1 MRQRSTTR
9 RKTHTVKKKAVAP
22 KAAPVETEITL
33 PKSLT
38 VKNLADLLGISPIDA
53 IKRLMRRGVMANVNQ
68 SVDYDIA
75 AEVAIE
81 LGREPQ
87 PEQEEG
93 ISVEVKESPV
103 SKKEAKAL
111 RPRPPVVT
119 VLGHVDHGKTSLLDA
134 IRHANVTAGE
144 AGEIT
149 QHIGAYQV
157 VVDDHEITFI
167 DTPGHEA
174 FTAMRARGA
183 KITDIAILVVA
194 ADDGIMP
201 QTIEAISHVKA
212 AEVPIIVAINKID
225 KPNADVDRVK
235 QQLTEHNLV
244 IEEWGGDVIAI
255 QVSAKTGDG
264 LKELLEHILLVSE
277 VAELKANPSVAA
289 SGVLLESKLDNTR
302 GTLATLVIQ
311 KGTLNVGDIVV
322 VAGSYAGKIK
332 AMFDHEGKR
341 IKSAGPSVPV
351 EIMGLSE
358 VPQAGDPF
366 VVVADEKKARA
377 MVDES
382 RVQQQENKSKTPTLD
397 DVSSQIR
404 SGEAK
409 GVNLIIK
416 ADVQGSIDP
425 IKNSLERLE
434 NEEVKVRIIH
444 SGSGA
449 ITEHDIMLAIA
460 SNAVIVGFNT
470 RIEPRVMRLA
480 ESEGVEIRNY
490 QIIYKLIEDIE
501 KTITGMLEP
510 TYIDVT
516 EGHAEVRVLF
526 KVKGGAIAGSYIIDG
541 KATKTSL
548 ARVLRKNEVIHESVI
563 NSLKHFKDNVTEM
576 ISGSE
581 CGVGVEGFS
590 DFAIG
595 DIVEFY
601 HKQKQ

>member
-1 MRQRSTTR
+1 
-9 RKTHTVKKKAVAP
+9 
-22 KAAPVETEITL
+22 
-33 PKSLT
+33 
-38 VKNLADLLGISPIDA
+38 
-53 IKRLMRRGVMANVNQ
+53 
-68 SVDYDIA
+68 
-75 AEVAIE
+75 
-81 LGREPQ
+81 
-87 PEQEEG
+87 
-93 ISVEVKESPV
+93 
-103 SKKEAKAL
+103 
-111 RPRPPVVT
+111 
-119 VLGHVDHGKTSLLDA
+119 
-134 IRHANVTAGE
+134 
-144 AGEIT
+144 
-149 QHIGAYQV
+149 
-157 VVDDHEITFI
+157 
-167 DTPGHEA
+167 
-174 FTAMRARGA
+174 
-183 KITDIAILVVA
+183 
-194 ADDGIMP
+194 
-201 QTIEAISHVKA
+201 
-212 AEVPIIVAINKID
+212 
-225 KPNADVDRVK
+225 
-235 QQLTEHNLV
+235 
-244 IEEWGGDVIAI
+244 
-255 QVSAKTGDG
+255 
-264 LKELLEHILLVSE
+264 
-277 VAELKANPSVAA
+277 A

-449 ITEHDIMLAIA
+449 ITEHDIMLAVA

-548 ARVLRKNEVIHESVI
+548 ARVLRKNEVIHESVV
-563 NSLKHFKDNVTEM
+563 NSLK
-576 ISGSE
+576 
-581 CGVGVEGFS
+581 
-590 DFAIG
+590 
-595 DIVEFY
+595 
-601 HKQKQ
+601 